1 MFQIENNVRLNPK
14 EASNEIDCY
23 HRKQPSEENTVDDY
37 FRIPVEKFMKKIMF
51 YCGA

>member
-1 MFQIENNVRLNPK
+1 MFLIENNRRLNPE

-23 HRKQPSEENTVDDY
+23 HRKQPSEENTVDYY
-37 FRIPVEKFMKKIMF
+37 FWIPVEKLMKKIVF